1 MPTAAAAAAAGGVG
15 GGGGQYVDAALAQTP
30 APAVAASG
38 RFQRA
43 MAGLLGSPATASV
56 LRGASIGL
64 GFTVHTMLDKAVQL
78 YVDDGRNDYFLLYGS
93 VFYGKKREDTH
104 WATRTTERFF
114 NTSTSIHKFMAK

>member
-1 MPTAAAAAAAGGVG
+1 MPTAAAAAAAAGVG

-56 LRGASIGL
+56 LRGASVGL

-104 WATRTTERFF
+104 WGSASPSSSSSPPHLLFQ
-114 NTSTSIHKFMAK
+114 NNV